1 MVTTTKTNRH
11 KDNRMRRINFV
22 SALLTAMLTGVLGCS
37 KNGENMEV
45 AYEDGMIKL
54 SLTGELGE
62 YAIDDAKG
70 QLVNSVRVEW
80 NNTDKVYVYDA
91 SQCLGVLDVTPK
103 AEGKSATLSGNIQP
117 PADGTTVLT
126 FVNGSGFSATVGE
139 TLTDGRI
146 KYDLSEQVGEKA
158 PYMVYGTLPYS
169 SSTVSDLSVQFSF
182 ATSVIRV
189 NCTGLWTDGK
199 ASIRESFVTGL
210 NNVCVITVNCA
221 GEPAVSGETKLNDGM
236 VNNTIVRRGLTSSAK
251 IKKAGDDTDSGTGSF
266 SIAVVPT
273 AERSS
278 TDRRLVMTIKTE
290 NSDEEH
296 YRGLVFT
303 NAELKK
309 NTSYNTVLH
318 LGEAFKVTARSSN
331 AAWGTVGFKDG
342 ISGESACRYMFPDDE
357 AMLVAES
364 IEPYFFNAWRNDDEF
379 QKVLSPTTEWL
390 LKDVASDMAVVARFT
405 EAYEPVGMLPGLFSV
420 APNHQIHFAKGN
432 VQYRS
437 PDKGATIEWRLAE
450 HQYDYVGNAAGGT
463 ASTIEAT
470 GGNVYKSSNKNIFM
484 IENTTTPYVGWVD
497 IMPWG
502 TTGKQCRDFS
512 AVNPQSRVNKQWLPW
527 SVSSNHDLFCPPS
540 SESLHGDS
548 EWGTLIGAGYRT
560 LKGEEWT
567 CLINR
572 TDTEGNPKYG
582 YAVVNGVNGLI
593 LLPDEFVDPVQN
605 IRTGTAAAFVPGNSA
620 YSDTFWKNSYSA
632 EGWDKMEKAGAV
644 FLPTC
649 GSLST
654 NYHQAS
660 DVKNATTN
668 GAYWAADEGSSNQR
682 ANAMSFTNN
691 KVPSVSNAEFKSH
704 FVAVRLVYDPSAGE

>member
-1 MVTTTKTNRH
+1 MKTIDDM
-11 KDNRMRRINFV
+11 KRITLF
-22 SALLTAMLTGVLGCS
+22 STLLTVMMTVVLGCS
-37 KNGENMEV
+37 KSEENMEV

-62 YAIDDAKG
+62 YAIDDTKG

-169 SSTVSDLSVQFSF
+169 SSTVSDLSVKFSF

-331 AAWGTVGFKDG
+331 AAWGTVGFNDG
-342 ISGESACRYMFPDDE
+342 PQGENACKYMFPGDE
-357 AMLVAES
+357 ATLVAQTKDS
-364 IEPYFFNAWRNDDEF
+364 YFFNAWRNDDEF
-379 QKVLSPTTEWL
+379 QKVVSPTAEWV
-390 LKDVASDMAVVARFT
+390 LKDVASNMAVVAKFT
-405 EAYEPVGMLPGLFSV
+405 ETYEPSSMLGGLFSI
-420 APNHQIHFAKGN
+420 APNHQVYFAKGN

-463 ASTIEAT
+463 PSTIEAT
-470 GGNVYKSSNKNIFM
+470 GGNVDKSSNKNIFM
-484 IENTTTPYVGWVD
+484 IVNATTPYVGWVD

-502 TTGKQCRDFS
+502 ATGKNYRKS
-512 AVNPQSRVNKQWLPW
+512 TSTKTEWLPW
-527 SVSSNHDLFCPPS
+527 STSSTHANYGPTSP
-540 SESLHGDS
+540 ESLQGDS
-548 EWGTLIGAGYRT
+548 EWGTLIGAGFRT

-567 CLINR
+567 YLINR
-572 TDTEGNPKYG
+572 LDIGGNPKYG
-582 YAVVNGVNGLI
+582 YAVVNSVNGLV
-593 LLPDEFVDPVQN
+593 LLPDDFTDPIQN
-605 IRTGTAAAFVPGNSA
+605 IKTGTAAAFVPGNSA
-620 YSDTFWKNSYSA
+620 YSGTSWKNSYSA

-668 GAYWAADEGSSNQR
+668 GAYWAADEGTNFQ
-682 ANAMSFTNN
+682 NAYCMSFTNN
-691 KVPSVSNAEFKSH
+691 KVPSVSNAELKSH